1 MIKQLD
7 KHLINLIKAG
17 EVIEH
22 CYSVVKELVENAID
36 AGAKNIV
43 ITLENSGLK
52 EIKVLDDG
60 SGMSE
65 QEAKLAIL
73 PHHTSKI
80 LEEADLYH
88 IDTLGFRGEALP
100 SIIAVSSF
108 KMKTSDNGVQGLLL
122 SLKGGELVSEALIA
136 QKKGTE
142 ITVRSLFYNTPVRL
156 QNLKN
161 EYVELSYIADFV
173 MKIAFARPDIA
184 FKLINNDKVLLHTFG
199 SGNLLE
205 VVNAIY
211 GSEVAKNMLEI
222 KGSSNLYQVSGYIS
236 NLNITRSSKGNM
248 TFIVNGRS
256 VKNNKLFNTVL
267 DAYKGYL
274 MIGKYPYVIINITS
288 SSNLIDVN
296 IHPSKIEVRFTEEK
310 ELEELIVS
318 SIKKVLGKTNLT
330 VYLDEEEKL
339 EEIKEEPKKIDL
351 ETINVK
357 ETEELELEEQEVE
370 IPVLK
375 EEVTQYNLD
384 FAELKEEKFSNF
396 DYIGQ
401 LFNTYIILEDGN
413 DFYLVDQHAAAERV
427 NYELILDSL
436 KEESHKKYELLVPIN
451 LQYSKRDYLLVL
463 DHLDE
468 IEHLGIE
475 LEEFGLNSFN
485 IRVIP
490 NWIFRGREKE
500 FLDQIIDDIIHSKKT
515 EREEFLDSLAINLA
529 CKKSIKAS
537 NRLSKEEV
545 TTLLKDLEQTKNPYT
560 CPHGRPTIVKLNKY
574 ELEKMF
580 KRVVWLRLLGL

>member
-36 AGAKNIV
+36 AGAKNIT

-52 EIKVLDDG
+52 EIKVSDDG

-108 KMKTSDNGVQGLLL
+108 KMKTSDNGIQGLLL
-122 SLKGGELVSEALIA
+122 SLKGGELMSEALIA

-184 FKLINNDKVLLHTFG
+184 FKLINNDKLLLQTFG

-205 VVNAIY
+205 VINAIY
-211 GSEVAKNMLEI
+211 GTEVAKNMLEI
-222 KGSSNLYQVSGYIS
+222 RGSSNLYQVSGYIS

-256 VKNNKLFNTVL
+256 IKNNKLFNAVL

-274 MIGKYPYVIINITS
+274 MIGKFPYVIINITS

-318 SIKKVLGKTNLT
+318 SIKKVLSKTNLT
-330 VYLDEEEKL
+330 VSIDEDEQEEEK
-339 EEIKEEPKKIDL
+339 EELKKIDL
-351 ETINVK
+351 ETIKAK
-357 ETEELELEEQEVE
+357 ETEELNLEEQEEE

-375 EEVTQYNLD
+375 EEIEQYNLD
-384 FAELKEEKFSNF
+384 FEELKEEIFSNF

-401 LFNTYIILEDGN
+401 LFNTYIILEDKN
-413 DFYLVDQHAAAERV
+413 DFYLIDQHAAAERI
-427 NYELILDSL
+427 NYELILESL

-475 LEEFGLNSFN
+475 LEEFGSNSFN

-529 CKKSIKAS
+529 CKKSIKA
-537 NRLSKEEV
+537 NDKLRKEEV
-545 TTLLKDLEQTKNPYT
+545 IALLKDLEQTKNPYT
-560 CPHGRPTIVKLNKY
+560 CPHGRPIIVKLNKY

-580 KRVVWLRLLGL
+580 KRVV

>member
-1 MIKQLD
+1 
-7 KHLINLIKAG
+7 
-17 EVIEH
+17 
-22 CYSVVKELVENAID
+22 
-36 AGAKNIV
+36 
-43 ITLENSGLK
+43 
-52 EIKVLDDG
+52 
-60 SGMSE
+60 
-65 QEAKLAIL
+65 
-73 PHHTSKI
+73 
-80 LEEADLYH
+80 
-88 IDTLGFRGEALP
+88 
-100 SIIAVSSF
+100 
-108 KMKTSDNGVQGLLL
+108 
-122 SLKGGELVSEALIA
+122 
-136 QKKGTE
+136 
-142 ITVRSLFYNTPVRL
+142 
-156 QNLKN
+156 
-161 EYVELSYIADFV
+161 
-173 MKIAFARPDIA
+173 
-184 FKLINNDKVLLHTFG
+184 
-199 SGNLLE
+199 
-205 VVNAIY
+205 
-211 GSEVAKNMLEI
+211 
-222 KGSSNLYQVSGYIS
+222 
-236 NLNITRSSKGNM
+236 
-248 TFIVNGRS
+248 
-256 VKNNKLFNTVL
+256 
-267 DAYKGYL
+267 
-274 MIGKYPYVIINITS
+274 
-288 SSNLIDVN
+288 
-296 IHPSKIEVRFTEEK
+296 
-310 ELEELIVS
+310 
-318 SIKKVLGKTNLT
+318 
-330 VYLDEEEKL
+330 
-339 EEIKEEPKKIDL
+339 KIDL

-427 NYELILDSL
+427 NYELILESL

-537 NRLSKEEV
+537 DRLSKEEV

-580 KRVVWLRLLGL
+580 KRVV

>member
-36 AGAKNIV
+36 AGAKNIT

-52 EIKVLDDG
+52 EIKVSDDG

-108 KMKTSDNGVQGLLL
+108 KMKTSDNGIQGLLL

-274 MIGKYPYVIINITS
+274 MIGKFPYVIINITS

-318 SIKKVLGKTNLT
+318 SIKKVLSKTNLT

-357 ETEELELEEQEVE
+357 ETEELNLEEQEAK

-375 EEVTQYNLD
+375 EEIEQYNLD
-384 FAELKEEKFSNF
+384 FEELKEEIFSNF

-401 LFNTYIILEDGN
+401 LFNTYIILEDKN
-413 DFYLVDQHAAAERV
+413 DFYLVDQHAAAERI
-427 NYELILDSL
+427 NYELILESL

-468 IEHLGIE
+468 IEHLGIS
-475 LEEFGLNSFN
+475 LEEFGSNSFN

-500 FLDQIIDDIIHSKKT
+500 FIDQIIDDIIHSKKT

-537 NRLSKEEV
+537 DRLSKEEV

-580 KRVVWLRLLGL
+580 KRVV

>member
-36 AGAKNIV
+36 AGAKNIT

-52 EIKVLDDG
+52 EIKVSDDG

-108 KMKTSDNGVQGLLL
+108 KMKTSDNGIQGLLL

-184 FKLINNDKVLLHTFG
+184 FKLINNDKLLLQTFG

-205 VVNAIY
+205 VINAIY
-211 GSEVAKNMLEI
+211 GTEVAKNMLEI

-256 VKNNKLFNTVL
+256 IKNNKLFNTVL

-274 MIGKYPYVIINITS
+274 MIGKFPYVIINITS

-318 SIKKVLGKTNLT
+318 SIKKVLSKTNLT
-330 VYLDEEEKL
+330 VSIDEDEQEEEK
-339 EEIKEEPKKIDL
+339 EELKKIDL
-351 ETINVK
+351 ETIKVK
-357 ETEELELEEQEVE
+357 ETEELNLEEQEEE

-375 EEVTQYNLD
+375 EEIEQYNLD
-384 FAELKEEKFSNF
+384 FEELKEEIFSNF

-401 LFNTYIILEDGN
+401 LFNTYIILEDKN
-413 DFYLVDQHAAAERV
+413 DFYLIDQHAAAERI
-427 NYELILDSL
+427 NYELILESL

-475 LEEFGLNSFN
+475 LEEFGSNSFN

-529 CKKSIKAS
+529 CKKSIKA
-537 NRLSKEEV
+537 NDKLSKEEV
-545 TTLLKDLEQTKNPYT
+545 IALLKDLEQTKNPYT
-560 CPHGRPTIVKLNKY
+560 CPHGRPIIVKLNKY

-580 KRVVWLRLLGL
+580 KRVV

>member
-36 AGAKNIV
+36 AGAKNIT

-52 EIKVLDDG
+52 EIKVSDDG

-108 KMKTSDNGVQGLLL
+108 KMKTSDNGIQGLLL

-184 FKLINNDKVLLHTFG
+184 FKLINNDKLLLQTFG

-205 VVNAIY
+205 VINAIY
-211 GSEVAKNMLEI
+211 GTEVAKNMLEI
-222 KGSSNLYQVSGYIS
+222 RGSSNLYQVSGYIS

-256 VKNNKLFNTVL
+256 IKNNKLFNTVL

-274 MIGKYPYVIINITS
+274 MIGKFPYVIINITS

-318 SIKKVLGKTNLT
+318 SIKKVLSKNNLT
-330 VYLDEEEKL
+330 VSIDEDEQEEEK
-339 EEIKEEPKKIDL
+339 EELKKIDL
-351 ETINVK
+351 ETIKVK
-357 ETEELELEEQEVE
+357 ETEELNLEEQEEE
-370 IPVLK
+370 ISVLK
-375 EEVTQYNLD
+375 EEIEQYNLD
-384 FAELKEEKFSNF
+384 FEELKEEIFSNF

-401 LFNTYIILEDGN
+401 LFNTYIILEDKN
-413 DFYLVDQHAAAERV
+413 DFYLIDQHAAAERI
-427 NYELILDSL
+427 NYELILESL

-475 LEEFGLNSFN
+475 LEEFGSNSFN

-537 NRLSKEEV
+537 DRLSKEEV

-560 CPHGRPTIVKLNKY
+560 CPHGRPTIIKLTKY

-580 KRVVWLRLLGL
+580 KRVV

>member
-36 AGAKNIV
+36 AGAKNIT

-52 EIKVLDDG
+52 EIKVSDDG

-108 KMKTSDNGVQGLLL
+108 KMKTSDNGIQGLLL
-122 SLKGGELVSEALIA
+122 SLKGGELMSEALIA

-184 FKLINNDKVLLHTFG
+184 FKLINNDKLLLQTFG

-205 VVNAIY
+205 VINAIY
-211 GSEVAKNMLEI
+211 GTEVAKNMLEI
-222 KGSSNLYQVSGYIS
+222 RGSSNLYQVSGYIS

-256 VKNNKLFNTVL
+256 IKNNKLFNTVL

-274 MIGKYPYVIINITS
+274 MIGKFPYVIINITS

-318 SIKKVLGKTNLT
+318 SIKKVLSKTNLT
-330 VYLDEEEKL
+330 VSIDEDEQEEEK
-339 EEIKEEPKKIDL
+339 EELKKIDL
-351 ETINVK
+351 ETIKAK
-357 ETEELELEEQEVE
+357 ETEELNLEEQEEE

-375 EEVTQYNLD
+375 EEIEQYNLD
-384 FAELKEEKFSNF
+384 FEELKEEIFSNF

-401 LFNTYIILEDGN
+401 LFNTYIILEDKN
-413 DFYLVDQHAAAERV
+413 DFYLIDQHAAAERI
-427 NYELILDSL
+427 NYELILESL

-475 LEEFGLNSFN
+475 LEEFGSNSFN

-529 CKKSIKAS
+529 CKKSIKA
-537 NRLSKEEV
+537 NDKLRKEEV
-545 TTLLKDLEQTKNPYT
+545 IALLKDLEQTKNPYT
-560 CPHGRPTIVKLNKY
+560 CPHGRPIIVKLNKY

-580 KRVVWLRLLGL
+580 KRVV

>member
-36 AGAKNIV
+36 AGAKNIT

-52 EIKVLDDG
+52 EIKVSDDG

-108 KMKTSDNGVQGLLL
+108 KMKTSDNGIQGLLL

-184 FKLINNDKVLLHTFG
+184 FKLINNDKLLLQTFG

-205 VVNAIY
+205 VINAIY
-211 GSEVAKNMLEI
+211 GTEVAKNMLEI
-222 KGSSNLYQVSGYIS
+222 KGNSNLYQVSGYIS

-274 MIGKYPYVIINITS
+274 MIGKFPYVIINITS

-318 SIKKVLGKTNLT
+318 SIKKVLSKTNLT
-330 VYLDEEEKL
+330 VSIDEEEPI
-339 EEIKEEPKKIDL
+339 ETITEEPKKIDL
-351 ETINVK
+351 ETIKVK
-357 ETEELELEEQEVE
+357 ETEELEIEEQEVE

-375 EEVTQYNLD
+375 EEIEQYNLD
-384 FAELKEEKFSNF
+384 FEELKEEIFSNF

-401 LFNTYIILEDGN
+401 LFNTYIILEDKN

-537 NRLSKEEV
+537 DRLSKEEV
-545 TTLLKDLEQTKNPYT
+545 IALLKDLEQTKNPYT

-580 KRVVWLRLLGL
+580 KRVV

>member
-36 AGAKNIV
+36 AGAKNIT

-52 EIKVLDDG
+52 EIKVSDDG

-108 KMKTSDNGVQGLLL
+108 KMKTSDNGIQGLLL

-184 FKLINNDKVLLHTFG
+184 FKLINNDKLLLQTFG

-205 VVNAIY
+205 VINAIY
-211 GSEVAKNMLEI
+211 GTEVAKNMLEI
-222 KGSSNLYQVSGYIS
+222 KGNSNLYQVSGYIS

-274 MIGKYPYVIINITS
+274 MIGKFPYVIINIAS

-318 SIKKVLGKTNLT
+318 SIKKVLSKTNLT
-330 VYLDEEEKL
+330 VSIDEEEPI
-339 EEIKEEPKKIDL
+339 ETITEEPKKIDL
-351 ETINVK
+351 ETIKVK
-357 ETEELELEEQEVE
+357 ETEELEIEEQEAK

-375 EEVTQYNLD
+375 EEIEQYNLD
-384 FAELKEEKFSNF
+384 FEELKEEIFSNF

-401 LFNTYIILEDGN
+401 LFNTYIILEDKN
-413 DFYLVDQHAAAERV
+413 DFYLVDQHAAAERI
-427 NYELILDSL
+427 NYELILESL

-468 IEHLGIE
+468 IEHLGIS
-475 LEEFGLNSFN
+475 LEEFGSNSFN

-500 FLDQIIDDIIHSKKT
+500 FIDQIIDDIIHSKKT

-537 NRLSKEEV
+537 DRLSKEEV
-545 TTLLKDLEQTKNPYT
+545 TTLLKDLEQTKNPY
-560 CPHGRPTIVKLNKY
+560 
-574 ELEKMF
+574 
-580 KRVVWLRLLGL
+580 

>member
-330 VYLDEEEKL
+330 VSLDEEP

-384 FAELKEEKFSNF
+384 FEELKEEKFSNF
-396 DYIGQ
+396 DYKGQ

-427 NYELILDSL
+427 NYELILESL

-580 KRVVWLRLLGL
+580 KRVV

>member
-36 AGAKNIV
+36 AGAKNIT

-52 EIKVLDDG
+52 EIKVSDDG

-108 KMKTSDNGVQGLLL
+108 KMKTSDNGIQGLLL

-184 FKLINNDKVLLHTFG
+184 FKLINNDKLLLQTFG

-205 VVNAIY
+205 VINAIY
-211 GSEVAKNMLEI
+211 GTEVAKNMLEI
-222 KGSSNLYQVSGYIS
+222 RGSSNLYQVSGYIS

-256 VKNNKLFNTVL
+256 IKNNKLFNTVL

-274 MIGKYPYVIINITS
+274 MIGKFPYVIINITS

-318 SIKKVLGKTNLT
+318 SIKKVLSKTNLT
-330 VYLDEEEKL
+330 VSIDEDEQEEEK
-339 EEIKEEPKKIDL
+339 EELKKIDL
-351 ETINVK
+351 ETIKVK
-357 ETEELELEEQEVE
+357 ETEELNLEEQEEE

-375 EEVTQYNLD
+375 EEIEQYNLD
-384 FAELKEEKFSNF
+384 FEELKEEIFSNF

-401 LFNTYIILEDGN
+401 LFNTYIILEDKN
-413 DFYLVDQHAAAERV
+413 DFYLIDQHAAAERI
-427 NYELILDSL
+427 NYELILESL

-475 LEEFGLNSFN
+475 LEEFGSNSFN

-529 CKKSIKAS
+529 CKKSIKA
-537 NRLSKEEV
+537 NDKLRKEEV
-545 TTLLKDLEQTKNPYT
+545 IALLKDLEQTKNPYT
-560 CPHGRPTIVKLNKY
+560 CPHGRPIIVKLNKY

-580 KRVVWLRLLGL
+580 KRVV

>member
-36 AGAKNIV
+36 AGAKNIT

-52 EIKVLDDG
+52 EIKVSDDG

-108 KMKTSDNGVQGLLL
+108 KMKTSDNGIQGLLL
-122 SLKGGELVSEALIA
+122 SLKGGELMSEALIA

-184 FKLINNDKVLLHTFG
+184 FKLINNDKLLLQTFG

-205 VVNAIY
+205 VINAIY
-211 GSEVAKNMLEI
+211 GTEVAKNMLEI
-222 KGSSNLYQVSGYIS
+222 RGSSNLYQVSGYIS

-256 VKNNKLFNTVL
+256 IKNNKLFNTVL

-274 MIGKYPYVIINITS
+274 MIGKFPYVIINITS

-318 SIKKVLGKTNLT
+318 SIKKVLSKTNLT
-330 VYLDEEEKL
+330 VSIDEDEQEEEK
-339 EEIKEEPKKIDL
+339 EELKKIDL
-351 ETINVK
+351 ETIKVK
-357 ETEELELEEQEVE
+357 ETEELNLEEQEEE

-375 EEVTQYNLD
+375 EEIEQYNLD
-384 FAELKEEKFSNF
+384 FEELKEEIFSNF

-401 LFNTYIILEDGN
+401 LFNTYIILEDKN
-413 DFYLVDQHAAAERV
+413 DFYLIDQHAAAERI
-427 NYELILDSL
+427 NYELILESL

-475 LEEFGLNSFN
+475 LEEFGSNSFN

-529 CKKSIKAS
+529 CKKSIKA
-537 NRLSKEEV
+537 NDKLSKEEV
-545 TTLLKDLEQTKNPYT
+545 IALLKDLEQTKNPYT
-560 CPHGRPTIVKLNKY
+560 CPHGRPIIVKLNKY

-580 KRVVWLRLLGL
+580 KRVV

>member
-65 QEAKLAIL
+65 QEARLAIL

-88 IDTLGFRGEALP
+88 INTLGFRGEALP

-108 KMKTSDNGVQGLLL
+108 RMKTSDNGIQGIMM
-122 SLKGGELVSEALIA
+122 SLKGGELISEALIA
-136 QKKGTE
+136 LNKGTE

-184 FKLINNDKVLLHTFG
+184 FKLINNDKLLLQTYG

-205 VVNAIY
+205 VINAVY
-211 GSEVAKNMLEI
+211 GTEVAKNMLEV
-222 KGSSNLYQVSGYIS
+222 KGRSNLYQISGYIS
-236 NLNITRSSKGNM
+236 NLNVTRSSKGNM

-256 VKNNKLFNTVL
+256 VKNNKLFNIVL
-267 DAYKGYL
+267 AAYKGYL
-274 MIGKYPYVIINITS
+274 MIGKFPYVIINITS

-318 SIKKVLGKTNLT
+318 SIKKVLSKTNLT
-330 VYLDEEEKL
+330 VSIDEDEQEEEK
-339 EEIKEEPKKIDL
+339 EELKKIDL
-351 ETINVK
+351 ETIKVK
-357 ETEELELEEQEVE
+357 ETEELNLEEQEEE

-375 EEVTQYNLD
+375 EEIEQYNLD
-384 FAELKEEKFSNF
+384 FEELKEEIFSNF

-401 LFNTYIILEDGN
+401 LFNTYIILEDKN
-413 DFYLVDQHAAAERV
+413 DFYLIDQHAAAERI
-427 NYELILDSL
+427 NYELILESL

-475 LEEFGLNSFN
+475 LEEFGSNSFN

-529 CKKSIKAS
+529 CKKSIKA
-537 NRLSKEEV
+537 NDKLSKEEV
-545 TTLLKDLEQTKNPYT
+545 IALLKDLEQTKNPYT
-560 CPHGRPTIVKLNKY
+560 CPHGRPIIVKLNKY

-580 KRVVWLRLLGL
+580 KRVV

>member
-36 AGAKNIV
+36 AGAKNIT

-52 EIKVLDDG
+52 EIKVSDDG

-529 CKKSIKAS
+529 CKKSIKA
-537 NRLSKEEV
+537 NDKLSKEEV
-545 TTLLKDLEQTKNPYT
+545 IALLKDLEQTKNPYT
-560 CPHGRPTIVKLNKY
+560 CPHGRPIIVKLNKY

-580 KRVVWLRLLGL
+580 KRVV

>member
-60 SGMSE
+60 NGMSE
-65 QEAKLAIL
+65 QEARLAIL

-88 IDTLGFRGEALP
+88 INTLGFRGEALP

-108 KMKTSDNGVQGLLL
+108 RMKTSDNGIQGIMM
-122 SLKGGELVSEALIA
+122 SLKGGELISEALIA
-136 QKKGTE
+136 LNKGTE

-184 FKLINNDKVLLHTFG
+184 FKLINNDKLLLQTYG

-205 VVNAIY
+205 VINAVY
-211 GSEVAKNMLEI
+211 GTEVAKNMLEV
-222 KGSSNLYQVSGYIS
+222 KGRSNLYQISGYIS
-236 NLNITRSSKGNM
+236 NLNVTRSSKGNM

-256 VKNNKLFNTVL
+256 VKNNKLFNIVL
-267 DAYKGYL
+267 AAYKGYL
-274 MIGKYPYVIINITS
+274 MIGKFPYVILNITS

-296 IHPSKIEVRFTEEK
+296 IHPSKIEVRFTEER
-310 ELEELIVS
+310 ELEELITDVVREALS
-318 SIKKVLGKTNLT
+318 KTNLT
-330 VYLDEEEKL
+330 YSFEEEQVEPEEPQAVLEPQEESTKL
-339 EEIKEEPKKIDL
+339 DLENIEIKETEALVI
-351 ETINVK
+351 EK
-357 ETEELELEEQEVE
+357 EEESP
-370 IPVLK
+370 IIR

-384 FAELKEEKFSNF
+384 FEELKEEVISNY
-396 DYIGQ
+396 DYVGQ
-401 LFNTYIILEDGN
+401 LFNTYIILEDKN
-413 DFYLVDQHAAAERV
+413 DFYLVDQHAAAERI
-427 NYELILDSL
+427 NYELILESL
-436 KEESHKKYELLVPIN
+436 RLENHKKYELLVPIN
-451 LQYSKRDYLLVL
+451 LKYSKKDYFLVL
-463 DHLDE
+463 EHLDE
-468 IEHLGIE
+468 IEALGIE
-475 LEEFGLNSFN
+475 LEEFGNNSFN

-490 NWIFRGREKE
+490 NWIFRGKEEE

-515 EREEFLDSLAINLA
+515 EREEFLDNLAINLA

-537 NRLSKEEV
+537 DRLSDQEV
-545 TTLLKDLEQTKNPYT
+545 KSLLKDLEKTTNPYT
-560 CPHGRPTIVKLNKY
+560 CPHGRPTIVKLKKY

-580 KRVVWLRLLGL
+580 KRIV

>member
-65 QEAKLAIL
+65 QEVKLAIL

-108 KMKTSDNGVQGLLL
+108 KMKTSDNGIQGLLL

-184 FKLINNDKVLLHTFG
+184 FKLINNDKLLLQTFG

-205 VVNAIY
+205 VINAIY
-211 GSEVAKNMLEI
+211 GTEVAKNMLEI
-222 KGSSNLYQVSGYIS
+222 RGSSNLYQVSGYIS

-256 VKNNKLFNTVL
+256 IKNNKLFNTVL

-274 MIGKYPYVIINITS
+274 MIGKFPYVIINITS

-318 SIKKVLGKTNLT
+318 SIKKVLSKTNLT
-330 VYLDEEEKL
+330 VSIDEDEQEEEK
-339 EEIKEEPKKIDL
+339 EELKKIDL
-351 ETINVK
+351 ETIKVK
-357 ETEELELEEQEVE
+357 ETEELNLEEQEEE

-375 EEVTQYNLD
+375 EEIEQYNLD
-384 FAELKEEKFSNF
+384 FEELKEEIFSNF

-401 LFNTYIILEDGN
+401 LFNTYIILEDKN
-413 DFYLVDQHAAAERV
+413 DFYLIDQHAAAERI
-427 NYELILDSL
+427 NYELILESL

-475 LEEFGLNSFN
+475 LEEFGSNSFN

-529 CKKSIKAS
+529 CKKSIKA
-537 NRLSKEEV
+537 NDKLSKEEV
-545 TTLLKDLEQTKNPYT
+545 IALLKDLEQTKNPYT
-560 CPHGRPTIVKLNKY
+560 CPHGRPIIVKLNKY

>member
-36 AGAKNIV
+36 AGAKNIT

-52 EIKVLDDG
+52 EIKVSDDG

-108 KMKTSDNGVQGLLL
+108 KMKTSDNGIQGLLL
-122 SLKGGELVSEALIA
+122 SLKGGELMSEALIA

-184 FKLINNDKVLLHTFG
+184 FKLINNDKLLLQTFG

-205 VVNAIY
+205 VINAIY
-211 GSEVAKNMLEI
+211 GTEVAKNMLEI
-222 KGSSNLYQVSGYIS
+222 RGSSNLYQVSGYIS

-256 VKNNKLFNTVL
+256 IKNNKLFNTVL

-274 MIGKYPYVIINITS
+274 MIGKFPYVIINITS

-318 SIKKVLGKTNLT
+318 SIKKVLSKTNLT
-330 VYLDEEEKL
+330 VSIDEDEQEEEK
-339 EEIKEEPKKIDL
+339 EELKKIDL
-351 ETINVK
+351 ETIKVK
-357 ETEELELEEQEVE
+357 ETEELNLEEQEEE

-375 EEVTQYNLD
+375 EEIEQYNLD
-384 FAELKEEKFSNF
+384 FEELKEEIFSNF

-401 LFNTYIILEDGN
+401 LFNTYIILEDKN
-413 DFYLVDQHAAAERV
+413 DFYLIDQHAAAERI
-427 NYELILDSL
+427 NYELILESL

-475 LEEFGLNSFN
+475 LEEFGSNSFN

-529 CKKSIKAS
+529 CKKSIKA
-537 NRLSKEEV
+537 NDKLRKEEV
-545 TTLLKDLEQTKNPYT
+545 IALLKDLEQTKNPYT
-560 CPHGRPTIVKLNKY
+560 CPHGRPIIVKLNKY

-580 KRVVWLRLLGL
+580 KRVV

>member
-36 AGAKNIV
+36 AGAKNIT

-52 EIKVLDDG
+52 EIKVSDDG

-108 KMKTSDNGVQGLLL
+108 KMKTSDNGIQGLLL

-184 FKLINNDKVLLHTFG
+184 FKLINNDKLLLQTFG

-205 VVNAIY
+205 VINAIY
-211 GSEVAKNMLEI
+211 GTEVAKNMLEI
-222 KGSSNLYQVSGYIS
+222 RGSSNLYQVSGYIS

-256 VKNNKLFNTVL
+256 IKNNKLFNTVL

-274 MIGKYPYVIINITS
+274 MIGKFPYVIINITS

-318 SIKKVLGKTNLT
+318 SIKKVLSKTNLT
-330 VYLDEEEKL
+330 VSIDEDEQEEEK
-339 EEIKEEPKKIDL
+339 EELKKIDL
-351 ETINVK
+351 ETIKVK
-357 ETEELELEEQEVE
+357 ETEELNLEEQEEE

-375 EEVTQYNLD
+375 EEIEQYNLD
-384 FAELKEEKFSNF
+384 FEELKEEIFSNF

-401 LFNTYIILEDGN
+401 LFNTYIILEDKN
-413 DFYLVDQHAAAERV
+413 DFYLIDQHAAAERI
-427 NYELILDSL
+427 NYELILESL

-475 LEEFGLNSFN
+475 LEEFGSNSFN

-529 CKKSIKAS
+529 CKKSIKA
-537 NRLSKEEV
+537 NDKLSKEEV
-545 TTLLKDLEQTKNPYT
+545 IALLKDLEQTKNPYT
-560 CPHGRPTIVKLNKY
+560 CPHGRPIIVKLNKY

>member
-108 KMKTSDNGVQGLLL
+108 KMKTSDNGIQGLLL

-184 FKLINNDKVLLHTFG
+184 FKLINDKLLLQTFG

-205 VVNAIY
+205 VINAIY

-222 KGSSNLYQVSGYIS
+222 RGSSNLYQVSGYIS

-274 MIGKYPYVIINITS
+274 MIGKFPYVIINITS

-330 VYLDEEEKL
+330 VYLDEEEL
-339 EEIKEEPKKIDL
+339 EEEKEEPRKIDL

-413 DFYLVDQHAAAERV
+413 DFYLVDQHAAAERI

-451 LQYSKRDYLLVL
+451 LQYSKRDYLLIL

-485 IRVIP
+485 VRVIP

-537 NRLSKEEV
+537 DRLSKEEV

-580 KRVVWLRLLGL
+580 KRVV

>member
-36 AGAKNIV
+36 AGAKNIT

-52 EIKVLDDG
+52 EIKVSDDG

-108 KMKTSDNGVQGLLL
+108 KMKTSDNGIQGLLL

-184 FKLINNDKVLLHTFG
+184 FKLINNDKLLLQTFG

-205 VVNAIY
+205 VINAIY
-211 GSEVAKNMLEI
+211 GTEVAKNMLEI
-222 KGSSNLYQVSGYIS
+222 KGNSNLYQVSGYIS

-274 MIGKYPYVIINITS
+274 MIGKFPYVIINITS

-296 IHPSKIEVRFTEEK
+296 IHPSKIEVRFMEEK

-318 SIKKVLGKTNLT
+318 SIKKVLSKTNLT
-330 VYLDEEEKL
+330 VSIDEEEPI
-339 EEIKEEPKKIDL
+339 ETITEEPKKIDL
-351 ETINVK
+351 ETIKVK
-357 ETEELELEEQEVE
+357 ETEELEIEEQEAK

-375 EEVTQYNLD
+375 EEIEQYNLD
-384 FAELKEEKFSNF
+384 FEELKEEIFSNF

-401 LFNTYIILEDGN
+401 LFNTYIILEDKN
-413 DFYLVDQHAAAERV
+413 DFYLVDQHAAAERI
-427 NYELILDSL
+427 NYELILESL

-468 IEHLGIE
+468 IEHLGIS
-475 LEEFGLNSFN
+475 LEEFGSNSFN

-500 FLDQIIDDIIHSKKT
+500 FIDQIIDDIIHSKKT

-537 NRLSKEEV
+537 DRLSKEEV
-545 TTLLKDLEQTKNPYT
+545 IALLKDLEQTQNPYT

-580 KRVVWLRLLGL
+580 KRVV

>member
-60 SGMSE
+60 SGMNE

-184 FKLINNDKVLLHTFG
+184 FKLINNDKVLLQTFG

-330 VYLDEEEKL
+330 VSLDEEEL
-339 EEIKEEPKKIDL
+339 EEEKEEPRKIDL

-413 DFYLVDQHAAAERV
+413 DFYLVDQHAAAERI

-451 LQYSKRDYLLVL
+451 LQYSKRDYLLIL

-485 IRVIP
+485 VRVIP

-537 NRLSKEEV
+537 DRLSKEEV

-580 KRVVWLRLLGL
+580 KRVV

>member
-36 AGAKNIV
+36 AGAKNIT

-52 EIKVLDDG
+52 EIKVSDDG

-108 KMKTSDNGVQGLLL
+108 KMKTSDNGIQGLLL

-184 FKLINNDKVLLHTFG
+184 FKLINNDKLLLQTFG

-205 VVNAIY
+205 VINAIY
-211 GSEVAKNMLEI
+211 GTEVAKNMLEI
-222 KGSSNLYQVSGYIS
+222 KGNSNLYQVSGYIS

-274 MIGKYPYVIINITS
+274 MIGKFPYVIINITS

-318 SIKKVLGKTNLT
+318 SIKKVLSKTNLT
-330 VYLDEEEKL
+330 VSIDEEEPI
-339 EEIKEEPKKIDL
+339 ETITEEPKKIDL
-351 ETINVK
+351 ETIKVK
-357 ETEELELEEQEVE
+357 ETEELEIEEQEAK

-375 EEVTQYNLD
+375 EEIEQYNLD
-384 FAELKEEKFSNF
+384 FEELKEEIFSNF

-401 LFNTYIILEDGN
+401 LFNTYIILEDKN
-413 DFYLVDQHAAAERV
+413 DFYLVDQHAAAERI
-427 NYELILDSL
+427 NYELILESL

-468 IEHLGIE
+468 IEHLGIS
-475 LEEFGLNSFN
+475 LEEFGSNSFN

-500 FLDQIIDDIIHSKKT
+500 FIDQIIDDIIHSKKT

-537 NRLSKEEV
+537 DRLSKEEV
-545 TTLLKDLEQTKNPYT
+545 IALLKDLEQTQNPYT

-580 KRVVWLRLLGL
+580 KRVV

>member
-36 AGAKNIV
+36 AGAKNIT

-52 EIKVLDDG
+52 EIKVSDDG

-108 KMKTSDNGVQGLLL
+108 KMKTSDNGIQGLLL

-184 FKLINNDKVLLHTFG
+184 FKLINNDKLLLQTFG

-205 VVNAIY
+205 VINAIY
-211 GSEVAKNMLEI
+211 GTEVAKNMLEI
-222 KGSSNLYQVSGYIS
+222 KGNSNLYQVSGYIS

-274 MIGKYPYVIINITS
+274 MIGKFPYVIINITS

-318 SIKKVLGKTNLT
+318 SIKKVLSKTNLT
-330 VYLDEEEKL
+330 VSIDEEEPI
-339 EEIKEEPKKIDL
+339 ETITEEPKKIDL
-351 ETINVK
+351 ETIKVK
-357 ETEELELEEQEVE
+357 ETEELEIEEQEAK

-375 EEVTQYNLD
+375 EEIEQYNLD
-384 FAELKEEKFSNF
+384 FEELKEEIFSNF

-401 LFNTYIILEDGN
+401 LFNTYIILEDKN
-413 DFYLVDQHAAAERV
+413 DFYLVDQHAAAERI
-427 NYELILDSL
+427 NYELILESL

-468 IEHLGIE
+468 IEHLGIS

-485 IRVIP
+485 VRVIP

-537 NRLSKEEV
+537 DRLSKEEV

-580 KRVVWLRLLGL
+580 KRVV

>member
-330 VYLDEEEKL
+330 VSLDEEP

-384 FAELKEEKFSNF
+384 FEELKEEKFSNF

-580 KRVVWLRLLGL
+580 KRVV

>member
-36 AGAKNIV
+36 AGAKNIT

-52 EIKVLDDG
+52 EIKVSDDG

-108 KMKTSDNGVQGLLL
+108 KMKTSDNGIQGLLL

-184 FKLINNDKVLLHTFG
+184 FKLINNDKLLLQTFG

-205 VVNAIY
+205 VINAIY
-211 GSEVAKNMLEI
+211 GTEVAKNMLEI
-222 KGSSNLYQVSGYIS
+222 RGSSNLYQVSGYIS

-256 VKNNKLFNTVL
+256 IKNNKLFNTVL

-274 MIGKYPYVIINITS
+274 MIGKFPYVIINITS

-318 SIKKVLGKTNLT
+318 SIKKVLSKTNLT
-330 VYLDEEEKL
+330 VSIDEDEQEEEK
-339 EEIKEEPKKIDL
+339 EELKKIDL
-351 ETINVK
+351 ETIKVK
-357 ETEELELEEQEVE
+357 ETEELNLEEQEEE

-375 EEVTQYNLD
+375 EEIEQYNLD
-384 FAELKEEKFSNF
+384 FEELKEEIFSNF

-401 LFNTYIILEDGN
+401 LFNTYIILEDKN
-413 DFYLVDQHAAAERV
+413 DFYLIDQHAAAERI
-427 NYELILDSL
+427 NYELILESL

-451 LQYSKRDYLLVL
+451 LQYFKRDYLLVL

-475 LEEFGLNSFN
+475 LEEFGSNSFN

-529 CKKSIKAS
+529 CKKSIKA
-537 NRLSKEEV
+537 NDKLSKEEV
-545 TTLLKDLEQTKNPYT
+545 IALLKDLEQTKNPYT
-560 CPHGRPTIVKLNKY
+560 CPHGRPIIVKLNKY

-580 KRVVWLRLLGL
+580 KRVV

>member
-36 AGAKNIV
+36 AVAKNIV
-43 ITLENSGLK
+43 ITLENPGLK

-580 KRVVWLRLLGL
+580 KRVV

>member
-36 AGAKNIV
+36 AGAKNIT

-52 EIKVLDDG
+52 EIKVSDDG

-108 KMKTSDNGVQGLLL
+108 KMKTSDNGIQGLLL

-184 FKLINNDKVLLHTFG
+184 FKLINNDKLLLQTFG

-205 VVNAIY
+205 VINAIY
-211 GSEVAKNMLEI
+211 GTEVAKNMLEI
-222 KGSSNLYQVSGYIS
+222 RGSSNLYQVSGYIS

-256 VKNNKLFNTVL
+256 IKNNKLFNTVL

-274 MIGKYPYVIINITS
+274 MIGKFPYVIINITS

-318 SIKKVLGKTNLT
+318 SIKKVLSKNNLT
-330 VYLDEEEKL
+330 VSIDEDEQEEEKEKL
-339 EEIKEEPKKIDL
+339 KKIDL
-351 ETINVK
+351 ETIKVK
-357 ETEELELEEQEVE
+357 ETEELNLEEQEEE

-375 EEVTQYNLD
+375 EEIEQYNLD
-384 FAELKEEKFSNF
+384 FEELKEEIFSNF

-401 LFNTYIILEDGN
+401 LFNTYIILEDKN
-413 DFYLVDQHAAAERV
+413 DFYLIDQHAAAERI
-427 NYELILDSL
+427 NYELILESL

-475 LEEFGLNSFN
+475 LEEFGSNSFN

-529 CKKSIKAS
+529 CKKSIKA
-537 NRLSKEEV
+537 NDKLSKEEV
-545 TTLLKDLEQTKNPYT
+545 IALLKDLEQTKNPYT
-560 CPHGRPTIVKLNKY
+560 CPHGRPIIVKLNKY

-580 KRVVWLRLLGL
+580 KRVV

>member
-36 AGAKNIV
+36 AVAKNIV

-108 KMKTSDNGVQGLLL
+108 KMKTSDNGIQGLLL

-184 FKLINNDKVLLHTFG
+184 FKLINNDKLLLQTFG
-199 SGNLLE
+199 SENLLE

-330 VYLDEEEKL
+330 VSLDEEP

-384 FAELKEEKFSNF
+384 FEELKEEKFSNF
-396 DYIGQ
+396 DYKGQ

-427 NYELILDSL
+427 NYELILESL

-537 NRLSKEEV
+537 DRLSKEEV

-580 KRVVWLRLLGL
+580 KRVV

>member
-36 AGAKNIV
+36 AGAKNIT

-52 EIKVLDDG
+52 EIKVSDDG

-108 KMKTSDNGVQGLLL
+108 KMKTSDNGIQGLLL

-184 FKLINNDKVLLHTFG
+184 FKLINNDKLLLQTFG

-256 VKNNKLFNTVL
+256 IKNNKLFNTVL

-274 MIGKYPYVIINITS
+274 MIGKFPYVIINITS

-318 SIKKVLGKTNLT
+318 SIKKVLSKTNLT
-330 VYLDEEEKL
+330 VSIDEDEQEEEK
-339 EEIKEEPKKIDL
+339 EELKKIDL
-351 ETINVK
+351 ETIKVK
-357 ETEELELEEQEVE
+357 ETEELNLEEQEEE

-375 EEVTQYNLD
+375 EEIEQYNLD
-384 FAELKEEKFSNF
+384 FEELKEEIFSNF

-401 LFNTYIILEDGN
+401 LFNTYIILEDKN
-413 DFYLVDQHAAAERV
+413 DFYLIDQHAAAERI
-427 NYELILDSL
+427 NYELILESL

-475 LEEFGLNSFN
+475 LEEFGSNSFN

-529 CKKSIKAS
+529 CKKSIKA
-537 NRLSKEEV
+537 NDKLSKEEV
-545 TTLLKDLEQTKNPYT
+545 IALLKDLEQTKNPYT
-560 CPHGRPTIVKLNKY
+560 CPHGRPIIVKLNKY

-580 KRVVWLRLLGL
+580 KRVV

>member
-36 AGAKNIV
+36 AGAKNIT

-52 EIKVLDDG
+52 EIKVSDDG

-108 KMKTSDNGVQGLLL
+108 KMKTSDNGIQGLLL

-184 FKLINNDKVLLHTFG
+184 FKLINNDKLLLQTFG

-330 VYLDEEEKL
+330 VSLDEEP

-384 FAELKEEKFSNF
+384 FEELKEEKFSNF
-396 DYIGQ
+396 DYKGQ

-427 NYELILDSL
+427 NYELILESL

-537 NRLSKEEV
+537 DRLSKEEV
-545 TTLLKDLEQTKNPYT
+545 IALLKDLEQTKNPYT

-580 KRVVWLRLLGL
+580 KRVV

>member
-36 AGAKNIV
+36 AGAKNIT

-580 KRVVWLRLLGL
+580 KRVV

>member
-65 QEAKLAIL
+65 QEARLAIL

-88 IDTLGFRGEALP
+88 INTLGFRGEALP

-108 KMKTSDNGVQGLLL
+108 RMKTSDNGIQGIMM
-122 SLKGGELVSEALIA
+122 SLKGGELISEALIA
-136 QKKGTE
+136 LNKGTE

-184 FKLINNDKVLLHTFG
+184 FKLINNDKLLLQTYG

-205 VVNAIY
+205 VINAVY
-211 GSEVAKNMLEI
+211 GTEVAKNMLEV
-222 KGSSNLYQVSGYIS
+222 KGRSNLYQISGYIS
-236 NLNITRSSKGNM
+236 NLNVTRSSKGNM

-256 VKNNKLFNTVL
+256 VKNNKLFNIVL
-267 DAYKGYL
+267 AAYKGYL
-274 MIGKYPYVIINITS
+274 MIGKFPYVIINITS

-318 SIKKVLGKTNLT
+318 SIKKVLSKTNLT
-330 VYLDEEEKL
+330 VSIDEDEQEEEK
-339 EEIKEEPKKIDL
+339 EELKKIDL
-351 ETINVK
+351 ETIKVK
-357 ETEELELEEQEVE
+357 ETEELNLEEQEEE

-375 EEVTQYNLD
+375 EEIEQYNLD
-384 FAELKEEKFSNF
+384 FEELKEEIFSNF

-401 LFNTYIILEDGN
+401 LFNTYIILEDKN
-413 DFYLVDQHAAAERV
+413 DFYLIDQHAAAERI
-427 NYELILDSL
+427 NYELILESL

-475 LEEFGLNSFN
+475 LEEFGSNSFN

-529 CKKSIKAS
+529 CKKSIKA
-537 NRLSKEEV
+537 NDKLSKEEV
-545 TTLLKDLEQTKNPYT
+545 IALLKDLEQTKNPYT
-560 CPHGRPTIVKLNKY
+560 CPHGRPIIVKLNKY

>member
-108 KMKTSDNGVQGLLL
+108 KMKTSDNGIQGLLL

-184 FKLINNDKVLLHTFG
+184 FKLINNDKLLLQTFG

-205 VVNAIY
+205 VINAIY

-274 MIGKYPYVIINITS
+274 MIGKFPYVIINITS

-330 VYLDEEEKL
+330 VYLDEEEL
-339 EEIKEEPKKIDL
+339 EEEKEEPRKIDL

-451 LQYSKRDYLLVL
+451 LQYSKRDYLLIL

-485 IRVIP
+485 VRVIP

-537 NRLSKEEV
+537 DRLSKEEV

-580 KRVVWLRLLGL
+580 KRVV

>member
-580 KRVVWLRLLGL
+580 KRVV

>member
-60 SGMSE
+60 SGMNE

-184 FKLINNDKVLLHTFG
+184 FKLINNDKVLLQTFG

-288 SSNLIDVN
+288 SSKLIDVN

-330 VYLDEEEKL
+330 VYLDEEEL
-339 EEIKEEPKKIDL
+339 EEEKEEPRKIDL

-413 DFYLVDQHAAAERV
+413 DFYLVDQHAAAERI

-451 LQYSKRDYLLVL
+451 LQYSKRDYLLIL

-485 IRVIP
+485 VRVIP

-537 NRLSKEEV
+537 DRLSKEEV

-580 KRVVWLRLLGL
+580 KRVV

>member
-36 AGAKNIV
+36 AGAKNIT

-52 EIKVLDDG
+52 EIKVSDDG

-108 KMKTSDNGVQGLLL
+108 KMKTSDNGIQGLLL

-184 FKLINNDKVLLHTFG
+184 FKLINNDKLLLQTFG

-205 VVNAIY
+205 VINAIY
-211 GSEVAKNMLEI
+211 GTEVAKNMLEI
-222 KGSSNLYQVSGYIS
+222 RGSSNLYQVSGYIS

-256 VKNNKLFNTVL
+256 IKNNKLFNTVL

-274 MIGKYPYVIINITS
+274 MIGKFPYVIINITS

-318 SIKKVLGKTNLT
+318 SIKKVLSKTNLT
-330 VYLDEEEKL
+330 VSIDEDEQEEEK
-339 EEIKEEPKKIDL
+339 EELKKIDL
-351 ETINVK
+351 ETIKVK
-357 ETEELELEEQEVE
+357 ETEELNLEEQEEE

-375 EEVTQYNLD
+375 EEIEQYNLD
-384 FAELKEEKFSNF
+384 FEELKEEIFSNF

-401 LFNTYIILEDGN
+401 LFNTYIILEDKN
-413 DFYLVDQHAAAERV
+413 DFYLIDQHAAAERI
-427 NYELILDSL
+427 NYELILESL

-475 LEEFGLNSFN
+475 LEEFGSNSFN

-529 CKKSIKAS
+529 CKKSIKA
-537 NRLSKEEV
+537 NDKLRKEEV
-545 TTLLKDLEQTKNPYT
+545 IALLKDLEQTKNPYT
-560 CPHGRPTIVKLNKY
+560 CPHGRPIIVKLNKY

>member
-36 AGAKNIV
+36 AGAKNIT

-52 EIKVLDDG
+52 EIKVSDDG

-108 KMKTSDNGVQGLLL
+108 KMKTSDNGIQGLLL

-184 FKLINNDKVLLHTFG
+184 FKLINNDKLLLQTFG

-205 VVNAIY
+205 VINAIY
-211 GSEVAKNMLEI
+211 GTEVAKNMLEI
-222 KGSSNLYQVSGYIS
+222 RGSSNLYQVSGYIS

-256 VKNNKLFNTVL
+256 IKNNKLFNTVL

-274 MIGKYPYVIINITS
+274 MIGKFPYVIINITS

-318 SIKKVLGKTNLT
+318 SIKKVLSKTNLT
-330 VYLDEEEKL
+330 VSIDEDEQEEEK
-339 EEIKEEPKKIDL
+339 EELKKIDL
-351 ETINVK
+351 ETIKVK
-357 ETEELELEEQEVE
+357 ETEELNLEEQEEE

-375 EEVTQYNLD
+375 EEIEQYNLD
-384 FAELKEEKFSNF
+384 FEELKEEIFSNF

-401 LFNTYIILEDGN
+401 LFNTYIILEDKN
-413 DFYLVDQHAAAERV
+413 DFYLIDQHAAAERI
-427 NYELILDSL
+427 NYELILESL

-475 LEEFGLNSFN
+475 LEEFGSNSFN

-529 CKKSIKAS
+529 CKKSIKA
-537 NRLSKEEV
+537 NDKLSKEEV
-545 TTLLKDLEQTKNPYT
+545 IALLKDLEQTKNPYT
-560 CPHGRPTIVKLNKY
+560 CPHGRPIIVKLNKY

-580 KRVVWLRLLGL
+580 KRVV

>member
-60 SGMSE
+60 SGMNE

-184 FKLINNDKVLLHTFG
+184 FKLINNDKVLLQTFG

-330 VYLDEEEKL
+330 VYLDEEEL
-339 EEIKEEPKKIDL
+339 EEEKEEPRKIDL

-413 DFYLVDQHAAAERV
+413 DFYLVDQHAAAERI

-451 LQYSKRDYLLVL
+451 LQYSKRDYLLIL

-485 IRVIP
+485 VRVIP

-537 NRLSKEEV
+537 DRLSKEEV

-580 KRVVWLRLLGL
+580 KRVV

>member
-60 SGMSE
+60 SGMNE

-184 FKLINNDKVLLHTFG
+184 FKLINNDKVLLQTFG

-330 VYLDEEEKL
+330 VYLDEEEL
-339 EEIKEEPKKIDL
+339 EEEKEEPRKIDL

-413 DFYLVDQHAAAERV
+413 DFYLVDQHAAAERI

-537 NRLSKEEV
+537 DRLSKEEV

-580 KRVVWLRLLGL
+580 KRVV

>member
-36 AGAKNIV
+36 AGAKNIT

-52 EIKVLDDG
+52 EIKVSDDG

-108 KMKTSDNGVQGLLL
+108 KMKTSDNGIQGLLL

-537 NRLSKEEV
+537 DRLSKEEV

-580 KRVVWLRLLGL
+580 KRVV

>member
-1 MIKQLD
+1 MIKKLY
-7 KHLINLIKAG
+7 KNLINLIKAV

-22 CYSVVKELVENAID
+22 CFSVLKELVENAID
-36 AGAKNIV
+36 AGAKNIT

-52 EIKVLDDG
+52 EIKVSDDG

-108 KMKTSDNGVQGLLL
+108 KMKTSDNGIQGLLL

-184 FKLINNDKVLLHTFG
+184 FKLINNDKLLLQTFG

-205 VVNAIY
+205 VINAIY
-211 GSEVAKNMLEI
+211 GTEVAKNMLEI
-222 KGSSNLYQVSGYIS
+222 RGSSNLYQVSGYIS

-256 VKNNKLFNTVL
+256 IKNNKLFNTVL

-274 MIGKYPYVIINITS
+274 MIGKFPYVIINITS

-318 SIKKVLGKTNLT
+318 SIKKVLSKTNLT
-330 VYLDEEEKL
+330 VSIDEDEQEEEK
-339 EEIKEEPKKIDL
+339 EELKKIDL
-351 ETINVK
+351 ETIKVK
-357 ETEELELEEQEVE
+357 ETEELNLEEQEEE

-375 EEVTQYNLD
+375 EEIEQYNLD
-384 FAELKEEKFSNF
+384 FEELKEEIFSNF

-401 LFNTYIILEDGN
+401 LFNTYIILEDKN
-413 DFYLVDQHAAAERV
+413 DFYLIDQHAAAERI
-427 NYELILDSL
+427 NYELILESL

-475 LEEFGLNSFN
+475 LEEFGSNSFN

-529 CKKSIKAS
+529 CKKSIKA
-537 NRLSKEEV
+537 NDKLRKEEV
-545 TTLLKDLEQTKNPYT
+545 IALLKDLEQTKNPYT
-560 CPHGRPTIVKLNKY
+560 CPHGRPIIVKLNKY

-580 KRVVWLRLLGL
+580 KRVV